1 MKSKQELRAYQK
13 AYYQNVKK
21 LQLENAKK
29 EMTKHLYIVSI
40 ELNDNNKSLI
50 VEL

>member
-1 MKSKQELRAYQK
+1 MKTKQEIRAYQK

-21 LQLENAKK
+21 LQLDNIKK
-29 EMTKHLYIVSI
+29 EMNKELCVVHI
-40 ELNDNNKSLI
+40 EFNNNKSLI